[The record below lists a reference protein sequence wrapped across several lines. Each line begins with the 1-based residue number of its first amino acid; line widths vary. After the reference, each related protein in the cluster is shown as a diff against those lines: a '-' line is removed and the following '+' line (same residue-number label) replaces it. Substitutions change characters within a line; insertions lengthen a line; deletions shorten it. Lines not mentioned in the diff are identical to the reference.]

1 MNATSTPAP
10 ASSAGGSASHDPM
23 QNTGLKN
30 RWAQL
35 VMGIICMAMVANLQ
49 YGWTLFVNP
58 MSEKFGWTKAAI
70 QVAFSI
76 FVLCETWLVPV
87 EGWLMDRFGPRPVVL
102 VGGILA
108 GLSWIMNS
116 YATSLGMLYFSA
128 VVGGIGAGAVY
139 GTCVGNALKWFPDKR
154 GLAAGLTAAGFG
166 AGAAL
171 TVIPIASMVKSGG
184 YDRAFFDF
192 GLIQGI
198 VVLVLALLL
207 IRPPTTAIVAAKK
220 GAANP
225 LTKRNFG
232 PGEMLKTP
240 VFWMLYLCMVL
251 VASGG
256 LMAAAQIAPIAKD
269 YGVDKI
275 SINYFGALLPLLT
288 VVLSID
294 SLVNGLTRPLTGWI
308 SDHLGRENTMVLV
321 FAVEG
326 LAIWGLMRFG
336 HAPAGFLIFAPLIF
350 LGYGEIFS
358 LFPAASGDTF
368 GPKYAAANNGL
379 LYTAKG
385 TSSLLIPLANVL
397 KASAGSWVPVLWIAG
412 TLPICAALLAMFVLS
427 PMRRRMLERVAAEEP
442 ATKVVQTA

>member
-1 MNATSTPAP
+1 MK
-10 ASSAGGSASHDPM
+10 
-23 QNTGLKN
+23 NTGLKN

-58 MSEKFGWTKAAI
+58 MSDKFHWSKAAI

-108 GLSWIMNS
+108 GTSWILNS
-116 YATSLGMLYFSA
+116 YATSLGFLYFSA
-128 VVGGIGAGAVY
+128 VIGGIGAGAVY
-139 GTCVGNALKWFPDKR
+139 GTCVANALKWFPDKR

-171 TVIPIASMVKSGG
+171 TVIPIANMVKSGG
-184 YDRAFFDF
+184 YDKAFFDF
-192 GLIQGI
+192 GLLQGI
-198 VVLVLALLL
+198 VVFVVALFL
-207 IRPPTTAIVAAKK
+207 IRPPTTAIVAALK
-220 GAANP
+220 GAVNP
-225 LTKRNFG
+225 LTRRNFA
-232 PGEMLKTP
+232 PGQMLRTP

-256 LMAAAQIAPIAKD
+256 LMAAAEVAPIAKD
-269 YGVDKI
+269 YGVATTPV
-275 SINYFGALLPLLT
+275 NFLWATLPLLT
-288 VVLSID
+288 LALSID
-294 SLVNGLTRPLTGWI
+294 SLVNGFTRPLTGWL

-326 LAIWGLMRFG
+326 LAIWGLMSFG
-336 HAPAGFLIFAPLIF
+336 HSTTGFLIFAPLIF

-358 LFPAASGDTF
+358 LFPAVCGDTF
-368 GPKYAAANNGL
+368 GPKYAGANNGF

-412 TLPICAALLAMFVLS
+412 ALPIVAAVLAIFVLS
-427 PMRRRMLERVAAEEP
+427 PMRRRMLEKVAGEEP
-442 ATKVVQTA
+442 GKVGQTA

>member
-1 MNATSTPAP
+1 MSVDVKANQ
-10 ASSAGGSASHDPM
+10 DPM
-23 QNTGLKN
+23 QNTGMKS
-30 RWAQL
+30 RWMQL
-35 VMGIICMAMVANLQ
+35 VLGIICMAMVANLQ

-58 MSEKFGWTKAAI
+58 MSDKFHWTKAAI

-87 EGWLMDRFGPRPVVL
+87 EGWLMDRYGPRPVVL

-108 GLSWIMNS
+108 GLSWVMNS

-128 VVGGIGAGAVY
+128 VIGGIGAGAVY
-139 GTCVGNALKWFPDKR
+139 GTSIGNALKWFPDKR

-171 TVIPIASMVKSGG
+171 TVIPIANMVKSGG

-192 GLIQGI
+192 GVIQGI
-198 VVLVLALLL
+198 VVVAMSLFM
-207 IRPPTTAIVAAKK
+207 IRPPTSAIVAAKV
-220 GAANP
+220 GAVN
-225 LTKRNFG
+225 LQTRRNFG
-232 PGEMLKTP
+232 PAEMLKTP

-256 LMAAAQIAPIAKD
+256 LMAAAEVGPIAKD

-275 SINYFGALLPLLT
+275 PINYFGAMLPLLT
-288 VVLSID
+288 VALSID

-326 LAIWGLMRFG
+326 VAIWGLMQFG
-336 HAPAGFLIFAPLIF
+336 HSAMGFLVFAPLIF

-412 TLPICAALLAMFVLS
+412 ALPVIAAVLAKLVLA
-427 PMRRRMLERVAAEEP
+427 PMRRRLLERVAAEEP
-442 ATKVVQTA
+442 QSASGRQLA

>member
-1 MNATSTPAP
+1 MSVDTTANA
-10 ASSAGGSASHDPM
+10 GM
-23 QNTGLKN
+23 KN

-35 VMGIICMAMVANLQ
+35 VIGIICMAMVANLQ

-58 MSEKFGWTKAAI
+58 MSEKFHWSRAAI

-108 GLSWIMNS
+108 GVSWIINS
-116 YATSLGMLYFSA
+116 YAASLGVLYFSA
-128 VVGGIGAGAVY
+128 VIGGIGAGAVY

-171 TVIPIASMVKSGG
+171 TVIPIANMVKSGG

-198 VVLVLALLL
+198 VVLVLSLFL
-207 IRPPTTAIVAAKK
+207 IRPPLMARAVSTSNRSV
-220 GAANP
+220 NP
-225 LTKRNFG
+225 LSKHNFG

-240 VFWMLYLCMVL
+240 VFWVLYLCMVL

-256 LMAAAQIAPIAKD
+256 LMAAAEIGPLAKD
-269 YGVDKI
+269 YGVDKLP
-275 SINYFGALLPLLT
+275 INYFGAMLPLLT
-288 VVLSID
+288 VALSID
-294 SLVNGLTRPLTGWI
+294 SLVNGLTRPLTGWL
-308 SDHLGRENTMVLV
+308 SDLLGRENTMVLV

-326 LAIWGLMRFG
+326 LGIWGLMKFG
-336 HAPAGFLIFAPLIF
+336 HSATGFLVFAPLIF

-368 GPKYAAANNGL
+368 GTRYAATNNGL

-397 KASAGSWVPVLWIAG
+397 KTSAGTWVPVLWIAG
-412 TLPICAALLAMFVLS
+412 ALPIVASLLAKFVLS
-427 PMRRRMLERVAAEEP
+427 PMRRRMLARVV
-442 ATKVVQTA
+442 ATESDQAPEQTA

>member
-1 MNATSTPAP
+1 MNAAQINAPTSQ
-10 ASSAGGSASHDPM
+10 S
-23 QNTGLKN
+23 GLKN

-49 YGWTLFVNP
+49 YGWTLFVDP
-58 MSEKFGWTKAAI
+58 MHDKFGWTKAAI
-70 QVAFSI
+70 QVAFFI

-87 EGWLMDRFGPRPVVL
+87 EGYLMDKFGPRPVVL
-102 VGGILA
+102 AGGILA
-108 GLSWIMNS
+108 GLSWVLNS

-171 TVIPIASMVKSGG
+171 TVIPIANMVKSGS
-184 YDRAFFDF
+184 YAQAFFTF
-192 GLIQGI
+192 GLIQGA
-198 VVLVLALLL
+198 VVFAVSLFL
-207 IRPPTTAIVAAKK
+207 IRPPLTAIVATVK
-220 GAANP
+220 GAVNP
-225 LTKRNFG
+225 MARRNIG
-232 PGEMLKTP
+232 PTEMLKTP
-240 VFWMLYLCMVL
+240 VFWMLYVCMVL

-256 LMAAAQIAPIAKD
+256 LMAAAEIGPLAKD
-269 YGVDKI
+269 YGV
-275 SINYFGALLPLLT
+275 ATTPVTVLWATLPLLT
-288 VVLSID
+288 MALSID

-321 FAVEG
+321 FIVEG
-326 LAIWGLMRFG
+326 LAIWGLMKFG
-336 HAPAGFLIFAPLIF
+336 HSASGFLIFAPMIF

-368 GPKYAAANNGL
+368 GPKFAAANSGF

-385 TSSLLIPLANVL
+385 TASALIPLASML
-397 KASAGSWVPVLWIAG
+397 EASVHSWVPVLWIAG
-412 TLPICAALLAMFVLS
+412 ALPIVAAGLAKFVLS
-427 PMRRRMLERVAAEEP
+427 PMRRKMLEQLVADP
-442 ATKVVQTA
+442 ADRGA

>member
-1 MNATSTPAP
+1 MSVDVKAIEANQALQ
-10 ASSAGGSASHDPM
+10 G
-23 QNTGLKN
+23 TGLQH
-30 RWAQL
+30 RWVQL
-35 VMGIICMAMVANLQ
+35 IIGIICMAMVANLQ
-49 YGWTLFVNP
+49 YGWTLFVSP

-76 FVLCETWLVPV
+76 FVLCETWLVPI
-87 EGWLMDRFGPRPVVL
+87 EGWAMDKFGPRPVVL

-108 GLSWIMNS
+108 GLSWIINS
-116 YATSLGMLYFSA
+116 YASSLGVLYFSA
-128 VVGGIGAGAVY
+128 VIGGIGAGAVY
-139 GTCVGNALKWFPDKR
+139 GTSIGNALKWFPDKR

-171 TVIPIASMVKSGG
+171 TVIPIANMVKAGG
-184 YDRAFFDF
+184 YDKAFFDF
-192 GLIQGI
+192 GVIQGI
-198 VVLVLALLL
+198 VVVVMSLFM
-207 IRPPTTAIVAAKK
+207 IRPPTSAIVAAKK
-220 GAANP
+220 GAVN
-225 LTKRNFG
+225 LMSRRNFG

-256 LMAAAQIAPIAKD
+256 LMAAAEVGPIAKD

-275 SINYFGALLPLLT
+275 PINYFGAMLPLLT
-288 VVLSID
+288 VALSID
-294 SLVNGLTRPLTGWI
+294 SLVNGLTRPLTGWL
-308 SDHLGRENTMVLV
+308 SDHIGRENTMVLV

-326 LAIWGLMRFG
+326 LAIWGLMKFG
-336 HAPAGFLIFAPLIF
+336 HTAAGFLIFAPLIF

-368 GPKYAAANNGL
+368 GTKYAAANNGM

-397 KASAGSWVPVLWIAG
+397 KQSAGSWVPVLWIAG
-412 TLPICAALLAMFVLS
+412 ALPILAAFLAKFVLS
-427 PMRRRMLERVAAEEP
+427 PMRRRMLERSLPEDEAPQNVRQP
-442 ATKVVQTA
+442 A

>member
-1 MNATSTPAP
+1 MNAAQINAP
-10 ASSAGGSASHDPM
+10 I
-23 QNTGLKN
+23 QQTGFKN

-58 MSEKFGWTKAAI
+58 MHDKFGWTKAAI

-87 EGWLMDRFGPRPVVL
+87 EGYLMDRFGPRPVVL

-108 GLSWIMNS
+108 GLSWVMNS
-116 YATSLGMLYFSA
+116 YASSLGMLYFAA
-128 VVGGIGAGAVY
+128 VIGGIGAGAVY

-171 TVIPIASMVKSGG
+171 TVIPIANMVKTGS
-184 YDRAFFDF
+184 YEQAFFTF

-198 VVLVLALLL
+198 VVLVVSLFL
-207 IRPPTTAIVAAKK
+207 IRPPVTAIVAAVK
-220 GAANP
+220 GAVNP
-225 LTKRNFG
+225 MARRNIG

-240 VFWMLYLCMVL
+240 VFWMLYVCMIL

-256 LMAAAQIAPIAKD
+256 LMAAAEIGPLAKD
-269 YGVDKI
+269 YGVDKTPVTVLW
-275 SINYFGALLPLLT
+275 STLPLLT
-288 VVLSID
+288 MALSID
-294 SLVNGLTRPLTGWI
+294 SLVNGFTRPLTGWI
-308 SDHLGRENTMVLV
+308 SDHLGRENTMVLM

-326 LAIWGLMRFG
+326 LAIWGLMAFG
-336 HAPAGFLIFAPLIF
+336 HSAVGFLIFAPMIF

-358 LFPAASGDTF
+358 LFPATSGDTF
-368 GPKYAAANNGL
+368 GPKYAATNNGL

-412 TLPICAALLAMFVLS
+412 GLPIVAAILTKLVLS
-427 PMRRRMLERVAAEEP
+427 PMRRKMLDKLVADPVE
-442 ATKVVQTA
+442 KGVQTQTT

>member
-1 MNATSTPAP
+1 MNTTIET
-10 ASSAGGSASHDPM
+10 HDPM
-23 QNTGLKN
+23 KNTGLKN

-58 MSEKFGWTKAAI
+58 MSDKFHWTKAAI

-108 GLSWIMNS
+108 GISWILNS
-116 YATSLGMLYFSA
+116 YATSLGFLYFSA
-128 VVGGIGAGAVY
+128 VIGGVGAGAVY
-139 GTCVGNALKWFPDKR
+139 GTCVANALKWFPDKR

-171 TVIPIASMVKSGG
+171 TVIPIANMVKSGG
-184 YDRAFFDF
+184 YDKAFFDF
-192 GLIQGI
+192 GLLQGI
-198 VVLVLALLL
+198 VVFVVALFL
-207 IRPPTTAIVAAKK
+207 IRPPTTAIVAAVK
-220 GAANP
+220 GAVNP
-225 LTKRNFG
+225 LTRRNFA
-232 PGEMLKTP
+232 PGQMLKTP

-256 LMAAAQIAPIAKD
+256 LMAAAEVAPIAKD
-269 YGVDKI
+269 YGVAATPV
-275 SINYFGALLPLLT
+275 NFFWATMPMLT
-288 VVLSID
+288 LALSID
-294 SLVNGLTRPLTGWI
+294 SLVNGFTRPLTGWL

-326 LAIWGLMRFG
+326 IAIWGLMQFG
-336 HAPAGFLIFAPLIF
+336 HSTTGFLIFAPMIF

-358 LFPAASGDTF
+358 LFPAVCGDTF
-368 GPKYAAANNGL
+368 GPKFAGANNGF

-385 TSSLLIPLANVL
+385 TASLLIPLASLL

-412 TLPICAALLAMFVLS
+412 ALPIVAAVLAIFVLQ
-427 PMRRRMLERVAAEEP
+427 PMRRRMLDKVAAEEP
-442 ATKVVQTA
+442 AKVGQTA

>member
-1 MNATSTPAP
+1 VNAIQT
-10 ASSAGGSASHDPM
+10 HDPM
-23 QNTGLKN
+23 QNSGLSN

-35 VMGIICMAMVANLQ
+35 VMGIVCMAMIANLQ

-58 MSEKFGWTKAAI
+58 MSEKFGWSKAAI

-108 GLSWIMNS
+108 GISWILNS
-116 YATSLGMLYFSA
+116 YASSLGVLYFSA
-128 VVGGIGAGAVY
+128 VIGGVGAGAVY

-154 GLAAGLTAAGFG
+154 GLAAGLTAMGFG
-166 AGAAL
+166 GGAAL

-192 GLIQGI
+192 GLFQGI
-198 VVLVLALLL
+198 VVLVVSLFL
-207 IRPPTTAIVAAKK
+207 IRPPTTAIVAALK
-220 GAANP
+220 GAVNP
-225 LTKRNFG
+225 LTKRNFA

-240 VFWMLYLCMVL
+240 VFWLLYVCMVL

-256 LMAAAQIAPIAKD
+256 LIATAQVAPLAKD
-269 YGVDKI
+269 YGV
-275 SINYFGALLPLLT
+275 AATPVHLLWATLPLLT
-288 VVLSID
+288 LALSID
-294 SLVNGLTRPLTGWI
+294 NLVNGFTRPLTGWI
-308 SDHLGRENTMVLV
+308 SDLLGRENTMVLV

-326 LAIWGLMRFG
+326 LAIWGLMKFG

-358 LFPAASGDTF
+358 LFPAVSGDTF
-368 GPKYAAANNGL
+368 GPKYAAANNGF

-385 TSSLLIPLANVL
+385 TASLLVPLASVL
-397 KASAGSWVPVLWIAG
+397 RHAAGSWVPVLWIAG
-412 TLPICAALLAMFVLS
+412 ALPILAGLLAKGVLS
-427 PMRRRMLERVAAEEP
+427 PMRRRMLERVVADQSNP
-442 ATKVVQTA
+442 KVGQTV

>member
-1 MNATSTPAP
+1 MNVAQMKPP
-10 ASSAGGSASHDPM
+10 I
-23 QNTGLKN
+23 QQTGLKN

-49 YGWTLFVNP
+49 YGWTLFVDP
-58 MSEKFGWTKAAI
+58 MHDKFGWTKAAI

-87 EGWLMDRFGPRPVVL
+87 EGYLMDKFGPRPVVL

-128 VVGGIGAGAVY
+128 VVGGIGAGSVY
-139 GTCVGNALKWFPDKR
+139 GTCVGLALKWFPDKR

-171 TVIPIASMVKSGG
+171 TVIPIANMVKSGS
-184 YDRAFFDF
+184 YEQAFFTF

-198 VVLVLALLL
+198 VVLVVSLFLL
-207 IRPPTTAIVAAKK
+207 RPPITAVVAAVK
-220 GAANP
+220 GAVNP
-225 LTKRNFG
+225 MTRRNIG

-240 VFWMLYLCMVL
+240 VFWILYVCMIL

-256 LMAAAQIAPIAKD
+256 LMAAAEVAPIAKD
-269 YGVDKI
+269 YGVAKT
-275 SINYFGALLPLLT
+275 SVTFLWATLPLLT
-288 VVLSID
+288 LALSID

-321 FAVEG
+321 FIVEG
-326 LAIWGLMRFG
+326 VAIWGLMHFG
-336 HAPAGFLIFAPLIF
+336 HYPAGFLIFAPLIF

-368 GPKYAAANNGL
+368 GPKYAATNNGL

-385 TSSLLIPLANVL
+385 TASLLIPLANVL

-412 TLPICAALLAMFVLS
+412 ALPIIAAFLAKLVLA
-427 PMRRRMLERVAAEEP
+427 PMRRKMLDQVVADPTEKDA
-442 ATKVVQTA
+442 QTQLT

>member
-1 MNATSTPAP
+1 M
-10 ASSAGGSASHDPM
+10 SSAETKAPIQQTGS
-23 QNTGLKN
+23 TN

-58 MSEKFGWTKAAI
+58 MHDKFGWTKAAI

-87 EGWLMDRFGPRPVVL
+87 EGYLMDKFGPRPVVL

-108 GLSWIMNS
+108 GLSWVLNS

-139 GTCVGNALKWFPDKR
+139 GTCVGSALKWFPDKR
-154 GLAAGLTAAGFG
+154 GLAAGLVAMGFG

-171 TVIPIASMVKSGG
+171 TVIPIANMVHAGG
-184 YDRAFFDF
+184 YAQAFFTF

-198 VVLVLALLL
+198 VVRVVSLFMV
-207 IRPPTTAIVAAKK
+207 RPPVTVIVAAAQ
-220 GAANP
+220 GAVNP
-225 LTKRNFG
+225 LARRNIG
-232 PGEMLKTP
+232 PAEMLKTP

-256 LMAAAQIAPIAKD
+256 LMAAAQVAPIAKD
-269 YGVDKI
+269 YGV
-275 SINYFGALLPLLT
+275 ATTQVTVLWATLPLLT
-288 VVLSID
+288 MVLSID
-294 SLVNGLTRPLTGWI
+294 SLVNGFTRPLTGWI
-308 SDHLGRENTMVLV
+308 SDHIGRENTMVVV
-321 FAVEG
+321 FTVEG
-326 LAIWGLMRFG
+326 LGIWGLMQFG
-336 HAPAGFLIFAPLIF
+336 HSATGFLIFAPLIF

-368 GPKYAAANNGL
+368 GPKFAAANNGL

-397 KASAGSWVPVLWIAG
+397 KSSAGSWVPVLWIAG
-412 TLPICAALLAMFVLS
+412 ALPIFAAVLAKFVLS
-427 PMRRRMLERVAAEEP
+427 PMRRKMLHQMAADP
-442 ATKVVQTA
+442 AEKGAQPQTT

>member
-1 MNATSTPAP
+1 MNTAQTTAQP
-10 ASSAGGSASHDPM
+10 
-23 QNTGLKN
+23 GLNN
-30 RWAQL
+30 RWLQL
-35 VMGIICMAMVANLQ
+35 VIGIICMAMVANLQ

-58 MSEKFGWTKAAI
+58 MHDKFGWTKAAI
-70 QVAFSI
+70 QVAFTI

-87 EGWLMDRFGPRPVVL
+87 EGYLMDRFGPRPVVL

-108 GLSWIMNS
+108 GLSWVINS
-116 YATSLGMLYFSA
+116 YADSLGMLYFAA
-128 VVGGIGAGAVY
+128 VIGGVGAGAVY
-139 GTCVGNALKWFPDKR
+139 GTCIGNALKWFTDKR

-171 TVIPIASMVKSGG
+171 TVIPIANMVKAGG
-184 YDRAFFDF
+184 YDKAFFDF

-198 VVLVLALLL
+198 VVVVLSLFL
-207 IRPPTTAIVAAKK
+207 IRPPVAALAVAVK
-220 GAANP
+220 GAVNP
-225 LTKRNFG
+225 TTRRNIG
-232 PGEMLKTP
+232 PGEMLRTP
-240 VFWMLYLCMVL
+240 VFWMLYVCMVL

-256 LMAAAQIAPIAKD
+256 LMAAAEVGPIAKD

-275 SINYFGALLPLLT
+275 PVTVLWATLPLLT
-288 VVLSID
+288 MALSID

-308 SDHLGRENTMVLV
+308 SDLLGRENTMVLV
-321 FAVEG
+321 FTVEG

-336 HAPAGFLIFAPLIF
+336 HSATGFLIFAPLIF

-368 GPKYAAANNGL
+368 GTKYAATNNGL

-397 KASAGSWVPVLWIAG
+397 KSSAGSWVPVLWIAG
-412 TLPICAALLAMFVLS
+412 ALPIIAAILARFVLS
-427 PMRRRMLERVAAEEP
+427 PMRVRMLEKVTAEPPEAGAP
-442 ATKVVQTA
+442 TQPRPQTQAT

>member
-1 MNATSTPAP
+1 MSVDMTANAAKDQLHQS
-10 ASSAGGSASHDPM
+10 
-23 QNTGLKN
+23 GLKN

-35 VMGIICMAMVANLQ
+35 VLGIICMAMVANLQ

-58 MSEKFGWTKAAI
+58 ITEKFHWTRAAI
-70 QVAFSI
+70 QVSFSI

-87 EGWLMDRFGPRPVVL
+87 EGYLMDRFGPRPVVL

-108 GLSWIMNS
+108 GLSWIINS
-116 YATSLGMLYFSA
+116 YADSLGLFYFSA
-128 VVGGIGAGAVY
+128 VIGGIGAGAVY

-171 TVIPIASMVKSGG
+171 TVIPIANMVKSGG

-198 VVLVLALLL
+198 VVLVLSLFL
-207 IRPPTTAIVAAKK
+207 IRPPLMARAAVATTRNV
-220 GAANP
+220 NP
-225 LTKRNFG
+225 LSKHNFA
-232 PGEMLKTP
+232 PGEMLRTP
-240 VFWMLYLCMVL
+240 VFWVLYLCMVL

-256 LMAAAQIAPIAKD
+256 LMAAAEIGPLAKD

-275 SINYFGALLPLLT
+275 PVSYFGAMLPLLT
-288 VVLSID
+288 VALSID
-294 SLVNGLTRPLTGWI
+294 SLVNGLTRPLTGWL

-326 LAIWGLMRFG
+326 LGIWGLMKFG
-336 HAPAGFLIFAPLIF
+336 HSATGFLVFAPLIF

-358 LFPAASGDTF
+358 LFPAVSGDTF
-368 GPKYAAANNGL
+368 GTRYAATNNGL

-397 KASAGSWVPVLWIAG
+397 KASAGTWVPVLWIAG
-412 TLPICAALLAMFVLS
+412 ALPILASLLAKFVLS
-427 PMRRRMLERVAAEEP
+427 PMRRRTLAGVVADESDRAP
-442 ATKVVQTA
+442 A

>member
-1 MNATSTPAP
+1 MNTTIET
-10 ASSAGGSASHDPM
+10 HDPM
-23 QNTGLKN
+23 KNTGLKN

-58 MSEKFGWTKAAI
+58 MSDRFHWSKAAI

-108 GLSWIMNS
+108 GISWILNS
-116 YATSLGMLYFSA
+116 YATSLGFLYFSA
-128 VVGGIGAGAVY
+128 VIGGIGAGAVY
-139 GTCVGNALKWFPDKR
+139 GTCVANALKWFPDKR

-171 TVIPIASMVKSGG
+171 TVIPIANMVKSGG
-184 YDRAFFDF
+184 YDKAFFDF
-192 GLIQGI
+192 GLLQGI
-198 VVLVLALLL
+198 VVFVVALFL
-207 IRPPTTAIVAAKK
+207 IRPPTTAIVAAVK
-220 GAANP
+220 GAVNP
-225 LTKRNFG
+225 LTRRNFA
-232 PGEMLKTP
+232 PGQMLRTP

-256 LMAAAQIAPIAKD
+256 LMAAAEVAPIAKD
-269 YGVDKI
+269 YGVAATPV
-275 SINYFGALLPLLT
+275 NFFWATLPLLT
-288 VVLSID
+288 LALSID
-294 SLVNGLTRPLTGWI
+294 SLVNGFTRPLTGWL

-326 LAIWGLMRFG
+326 LAIWGLMSFG
-336 HAPAGFLIFAPLIF
+336 HSTTGFLIFAPLIF

-358 LFPAASGDTF
+358 LFPAVCGDTF
-368 GPKYAAANNGL
+368 GPKYAGANNGF

-412 TLPICAALLAMFVLS
+412 ALPIAAAVLAIFVLS
-427 PMRRRMLERVAAEEP
+427 PMRRRMLEKVAAEP
-442 ATKVVQTA
+442 AVT

>member
-1 MNATSTPAP
+1 MNAAQITTPIQQ
-10 ASSAGGSASHDPM
+10 SGF
-23 QNTGLKN
+23 KN

-58 MSEKFGWTKAAI
+58 MHEKFGWTKAAI
-70 QVAFSI
+70 QVAFTI
-76 FVLCETWLVPV
+76 FVLFETWLVPV
-87 EGWLMDRFGPRPVVL
+87 EGYLMDKFGPRPVVL

-108 GLSWIMNS
+108 GLSWILNS
-116 YATSLGMLYFSA
+116 YATSLGVLYLSA
-128 VVGGIGAGAVY
+128 VIGGIGAGSVY

-171 TVIPIASMVKSGG
+171 TVIPIANMVRTGS
-184 YDRAFFDF
+184 YEQAFFNF

-198 VVLVLALLL
+198 VVLVVSLFL
-207 IRPPTTAIVAAKK
+207 IRPPVTAIVAVAK
-220 GAANP
+220 GAVNP
-225 LTKRNFG
+225 MTRRNIG
-232 PGEMLKTP
+232 PAEMLKTP
-240 VFWMLYLCMVL
+240 VFWMLYLCMIL

-256 LMAAAQIAPIAKD
+256 LMAAAEIAPIAKD
-269 YGVDKI
+269 YGVATT
-275 SINYFGALLPLLT
+275 SVTVLWATLPLLT
-288 VVLSID
+288 MALSID

-308 SDHLGRENTMVLV
+308 SDHIGRENTMVLV

-326 LAIWGLMRFG
+326 LAIWGLMHFG
-336 HAPAGFLIFAPLIF
+336 HNPAGFLIFAPLIF

-368 GPKYAAANNGL
+368 GPKYAATNNGL

-412 TLPICAALLAMFVLS
+412 ALPIIAAVLAKFVLS
-427 PMRRRMLERVAAEEP
+427 PMRRKMLDQIVVDP
-442 ATKVVQTA
+442 AGKDA

>member
-1 MNATSTPAP
+1 MSVDVKAIEAR
-10 ASSAGGSASHDPM
+10 DPM
-23 QNTGLKN
+23 QNTGLRS
-30 RWAQL
+30 RWSQL

-58 MSEKFGWTKAAI
+58 MHDKFGWSKAAI
-70 QVAFSI
+70 QVAFSV

-87 EGWLMDRFGPRPVVL
+87 EGWLMDRYGPRPVVL

-108 GLSWIMNS
+108 GLSWIINS
-116 YATSLGMLYFSA
+116 YATTLGVLYFAA
-128 VVGGIGAGAVY
+128 VVGGVGAGAVY

-171 TVIPIASMVKSGG
+171 TVIPIANMVKSGG

-198 VVLVLALLL
+198 VVLVLALFL

-220 GAANP
+220 GAAN
-225 LTKRNFG
+225 LLSRRNFA

-256 LMAAAQIAPIAKD
+256 LMAAAEVAPIAKD

-275 SINYFGALLPLLT
+275 PINYFGAVLPLLT
-288 VVLSID
+288 VALSID

-321 FAVEG
+321 FIVEG
-326 LAIWGLMRFG
+326 VAIWGLMKFG
-336 HAPAGFLIFAPLIF
+336 HSASGFLIFAPLIF

-368 GPKYAAANNGL
+368 GPKYAAANNGF

-385 TSSLLIPLANVL
+385 TSSLLIPLSAVL

-412 TLPICAALLAMFVLS
+412 ALPILAAFLAKFVLS

-442 ATKVVQTA
+442 ERKVGQPA

>member
-1 MNATSTPAP
+1 MSVDVKAVGT
-10 ASSAGGSASHDPM
+10 HDPM
-23 QNTGLKN
+23 QNTGVQN
-30 RWAQL
+30 RWWQL
-35 VMGIICMAMVANLQ
+35 VIGIICMAMVANLQ

-58 MSEKFGWTKAAI
+58 MHEKFGWTKAAI
-70 QVAFSI
+70 QVAFSV

-108 GLSWIMNS
+108 GISWILNS
-116 YATSLGMLYFSA
+116 YASSLGVLYFSA
-128 VVGGIGAGAVY
+128 VIGGVGAGAVY

-171 TVIPIASMVKSGG
+171 TVIPIANMVKSGG

-192 GLIQGI
+192 GLLLGI
-198 VVLVLALLL
+198 VVVVVALFL
-207 IRPPTTAIVAAKK
+207 IRPPTTTSVQTKK
-220 GAANP
+220 GSVNP
-225 LTKRNFG
+225 MSRHNFG
-232 PGEMLKTP
+232 PAEMLRTP

-256 LMAAAQIAPIAKD
+256 LMAAAEVAPIAKD

-275 SINYFGALLPLLT
+275 PVNYFGAVLPLLT
-288 VVLSID
+288 VALSID

-308 SDHLGRENTMVLV
+308 SDLLGRENTMVLV

-326 LAIWGLMRFG
+326 LAIWGLMKFG
-336 HAPAGFLIFAPLIF
+336 HSATGFLVFAPLIF

-368 GPKYAAANNGL
+368 GPKYAATNNGL

-412 TLPICAALLAMFVLS
+412 ALPIIAAVLS
-427 PMRRRMLERVAAEEP
+427 KAVLAPMRRRMLERVAAEVP
-442 ATKVVQTA
+442 DRPLGQTVQG

>member
-1 MNATSTPAP
+1 MNTTIET
-10 ASSAGGSASHDPM
+10 HDPM
-23 QNTGLKN
+23 KNTGLQN

-58 MSEKFGWTKAAI
+58 MSDKFHWTKAAI

-108 GLSWIMNS
+108 GISWILNS
-116 YATSLGMLYFSA
+116 YATSLGFLYFSA
-128 VVGGIGAGAVY
+128 VIGGVGAGAVY
-139 GTCVGNALKWFPDKR
+139 GTCVANALKWFPDKR

-171 TVIPIASMVKSGG
+171 TVIPIANMVKSGG
-184 YDRAFFDF
+184 YDKAFFDF
-192 GLIQGI
+192 GLLQGI
-198 VVLVLALLL
+198 VVFVVALFL
-207 IRPPTTAIVAAKK
+207 IRPPTTAIVAAVK
-220 GAANP
+220 GAVNP
-225 LTKRNFG
+225 LTRRNFA
-232 PGEMLKTP
+232 PGQMLKTP

-256 LMAAAQIAPIAKD
+256 LMAAAEVAPIAKD
-269 YGVDKI
+269 YGVAATPV
-275 SINYFGALLPLLT
+275 NFFWATMPMLT
-288 VVLSID
+288 LALSID
-294 SLVNGLTRPLTGWI
+294 SLVNGFTRPLTGWL

-326 LAIWGLMRFG
+326 IAIWGLMQFG
-336 HAPAGFLIFAPLIF
+336 HSTTGFLIFAPMIF

-358 LFPAASGDTF
+358 LFPAVCGDTF
-368 GPKYAAANNGL
+368 GPKFAGANNGF

-385 TSSLLIPLANVL
+385 TASLLIPLASLL

-412 TLPICAALLAMFVLS
+412 ALPIVAAVLAIFVLQ
-427 PMRRRMLERVAAEEP
+427 PMRRRMLDKVAAEEP
-442 ATKVVQTA
+442 AKVGQTA

>member
-1 MNATSTPAP
+1 MSVDVKANQT
-10 ASSAGGSASHDPM
+10 GDPM
-23 QNTGLKN
+23 QNTGVKN
-30 RWAQL
+30 RWMQL
-35 VMGIICMAMVANLQ
+35 VLGIICMAMVANLQ

-58 MSEKFGWTKAAI
+58 MHEKFGWSRAAI

-87 EGWLMDRFGPRPVVL
+87 EGWLMYRYGPRPVVL

-108 GLSWIMNS
+108 GLSWILNS
-116 YATSLGMLYFSA
+116 YATSLGLLYFSA
-128 VVGGIGAGAVY
+128 VIGGIGAGAVY
-139 GTCVGNALKWFPDKR
+139 GTSIGNALKWFPDKR

-198 VVLVLALLL
+198 VVLVLSLFM
-207 IRPPTTAIVAAKK
+207 IKPPVTAIVAAVR
-220 GAANP
+220 GAVNP
-225 LTKRNFG
+225 LTRRNFV

-240 VFWMLYLCMVL
+240 VFWMLYLCMIL

-256 LMAAAQIAPIAKD
+256 LMAAAEVAPIAKD

-275 SINYFGALLPLLT
+275 PVSYFGAMLPLLT
-288 VVLSID
+288 VALSID

-308 SDHLGRENTMVLV
+308 SDILGRENTMMLV

-326 LAIWGLMRFG
+326 LAIWGLMSYG
-336 HAPAGFLIFAPLIF
+336 HSVVGFLVFAPLIF

-412 TLPICAALLAMFVLS
+412 ALPIIAAVLAKFALA
-427 PMRRRMLERVAAEEP
+427 PMRRRLLERVAAEEP
-442 ATKVVQTA
+442 PAVPGRLA

>member
-1 MNATSTPAP
+1 MNASQTAATIQQPEVKS
-10 ASSAGGSASHDPM
+10 
-23 QNTGLKN
+23 
-30 RWAQL
+30 RWLQL
-35 VMGIICMAMVANLQ
+35 VIGIICMAMVANLQ

-58 MSEKFGWTKAAI
+58 MHEKFGWTKAAI
-70 QVAFSI
+70 QVAFTI

-87 EGWLMDRFGPRPVVL
+87 EGYLMDRFGPRPVVL
-102 VGGILA
+102 VGGVLA

-116 YATSLGMLYFSA
+116 YASTLGMLYFAA
-128 VVGGIGAGAVY
+128 VIGGIGAGAVY
-139 GTCVGNALKWFPDKR
+139 GTCIGNALKWFTDKR

-171 TVIPIASMVKSGG
+171 TVIPIANMVKAGG
-184 YDRAFFDF
+184 YDKAFFTF

-198 VVLVLALLL
+198 VVVVLSLFLV
-207 IRPPTTAIVAAKK
+207 RPPVAAIVAAVK
-220 GAANP
+220 GARNP
-225 LTKRNFG
+225 LTRRNIG
-232 PGEMLKTP
+232 PGEMLRTP

-256 LMAAAQIAPIAKD
+256 LMAAAEVGPIAKD

-275 SINYFGALLPLLT
+275 PVTVLWATLPLLT
-288 VVLSID
+288 MALSID

-308 SDHLGRENTMVLV
+308 SDLLGRENTMVLV

-336 HAPAGFLIFAPLIF
+336 HSAAGFLIFAPLIF

-368 GPKYAAANNGL
+368 GPKYAATNNGL

-397 KASAGSWVPVLWIAG
+397 KASSGSWVPVLWIAG
-412 TLPICAALLAMFVLS
+412 ALPIVAAILAKFVLS
-427 PMRRRMLERVAAEEP
+427 PMRVRMLDRVVADPMEKGAQTQ
-442 ATKVVQTA
+442 AT